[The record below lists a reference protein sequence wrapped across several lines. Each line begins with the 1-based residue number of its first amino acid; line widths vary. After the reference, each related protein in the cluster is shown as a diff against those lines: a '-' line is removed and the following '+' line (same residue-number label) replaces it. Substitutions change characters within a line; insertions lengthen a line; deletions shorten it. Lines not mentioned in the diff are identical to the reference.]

1 MMNPYTRGQHLRL
14 RLRQLGLAALLAGGT
29 TAAAQAQTLTYTVG
43 ATTNTTTTYTD
54 LAATGTAIATANTDD
69 ANSSVQSIG
78 FSFVFNG
85 TSFTQF
91 VLNTNGFLKLGST
104 APTGTAM
111 FTNENG
117 SPSTDPFQT
126 ANNPYIIAP
135 LNIDL
140 KDGSAGTAEYRVSTT
155 GTAPNRVCTIQ
166 WKNVQDK
173 TQVATTQIANMSF
186 QVRLFETTNVVELVY
201 DAATAGTGTPAGRLT
216 QVGLKGSGFSTGQL
230 VQMDK
235 DPGDDWSAATPAN
248 FYSVSSTG
256 YLNVLG
262 IASVALPDKGR
273 TFRFTP
279 SLAPT
284 NDIAAR
290 AVYSLGKVP
299 SPTALPQP
307 VSAAITNL
315 GTATQTNIPVTLTVT
330 GANSFSANAT
340 IASLAPGATTV
351 VALGNLPATMTAGN
365 NVLTVTVP
373 ADGDNT
379 NNSTTT
385 GQIVSATRLSYVD
398 PAKNY
403 GSPFSIF
410 SNSVSV
416 LATKYTLSSAAVPTD
431 AIITFGAVAATSPNA
446 TTAYQVLLYDA
457 NGGNGLPG
465 KLLYSSAIQNRTA
478 AGGSVTVPLP
488 AIQLPSTF
496 YMGVREASNS
506 GISLATQSETP
517 VRANTFFYS
526 QDGNIGWTDLAPT
539 YAFRLGMEIGLAPT
553 PTCATPTALAV
564 TGTTATTATVTFTD
578 ASATGSYQLIYGPV
592 GFQPATG
599 GTTVTVT
606 GSPATLTNLQPGANY
621 QLYIRSNCAGGGAS
635 FLAGPVAF
643 STSCNAVT
651 SIATFPY
658 SEGFE
663 NTAAGLPCGLTVLNA
678 NNDAATWSINKTAP
692 YAGVNA
698 MRYTSAITN
707 SVAADDW
714 FFTPALTTAA
724 STRYQVAFRYRAE
737 GLVNS
742 PSSYI
747 EKLEVKV
754 GPSATVAGQT
764 TTLYTNAN
772 ITNTSYALA
781 NATSTPAVAVFT
793 PGAGTQYVGFHVYS
807 DANQGNLYVDDLNIS
822 SSVVTAT
829 SSAALLRAVTV
840 FPNPSTTGTFD
851 LEIHGA
857 NAKASLAVVVTNT
870 LGQQVYTGT
879 ARDNYTNRLD
889 LSTLAPG
896 IYHLQVRNGDE
907 TMTRQL
913 AIVK

>member
-1 MMNPYTRGQHLRL
+1 MTNSYNWGRKRGLQL
-14 RLRQLGLAALLAGGT
+14 LGLASLLLAGT
-29 TAAAQAQTLTYTVG
+29 TAAQAQTLTYTVG
-43 ATTNTTTTYTD
+43 ATTNLVTSYTD

-69 ANSSVQSIG
+69 ANSAAQSIG
-78 FSFVFNG
+78 FTFVFNG
-85 TSFTQF
+85 VSFTQF
-91 VLNTNGFLKLGST
+91 VLNTNGFLKLGGT
-104 APTGTAM
+104 APTAAAM

-117 SPSTDPFQT
+117 TPSTDPFQT
-126 ANNPYIIAP
+126 TGNPYIIAP

-140 KDGSAGTAEYRVSTT
+140 KEGSAGGAEYRVSTT

-173 TQVATTQIANMSF
+173 VQVAPTQIANMSF
-186 QVRLFETTNVVELVY
+186 QVRLYETTNVVELVY
-201 DAATAGTGTPAGRLT
+201 DAATAGTGTPTGRLT
-216 QVGLKGSGFSTGQL
+216 QVGVKGSGFTTGQL
-230 VQMDK
+230 VQMAK
-235 DPGDDWSAATPAN
+235 GPGDDWSTATPAN
-248 FYSVSSTG
+248 FYSVSSSG
-256 YLNVLG
+256 LLNVFG
-262 IASVALPDKGR
+262 IASVALPDAGR
-273 TFRFTP
+273 TYRFTP
-279 SLAPT
+279 STAPS

-290 AVYSLGKVP
+290 AIYTLGKVA

-340 IASLAPGATTV
+340 ITSLAPGATTV
-351 VALGNLPATMTAGN
+351 VTLGNLPATMTAGN
-365 NVLTVTVP
+365 NLLTVSVP

-379 NNSTTT
+379 NNSATT
-385 GQIVSATRLSYVD
+385 GQIVSATRLSYID
-398 PAKNY
+398 PAKNFT
-403 GSPFSIF
+403 SAFSIF

-416 LATKYTLSSAAVPTD
+416 LATKYTVSSAVVPTD
-431 AIITFGAVAATSPNA
+431 AIISFGAVAATSANA

-465 KLLYSSAIQNRTA
+465 KLLYSSAVQNRTA
-478 AGGSVTVPLP
+478 AGGNVTVPLP
-488 AIQLPSTF
+488 PIQLPSTF
-496 YMGVREASNS
+496 YLGVREASNS

-517 VRANTFFYS
+517 VRTGTFFYS
-526 QDGNIGWTDLAPT
+526 QNGSIGWTDLAPT
-539 YAFRLGMEIGLAPT
+539 YAFRLGMEIGLAPA
-553 PTCATPTALAV
+553 PTCTAPTALAV

-592 GFQPATG
+592 GFQPGNG
-599 GTTVTVT
+599 GTTATVT

-621 QLYIRSNCAGGGAS
+621 QLYIRSNCAGGGSAS
-635 FLAGPVAF
+635 LLAGPVAF
-643 STSCNAVT
+643 STPCNAVS
-651 SIATFPY
+651 SIAAFPY

-663 NTAAGLPCGLTVLNA
+663 NTAAGLPCGLTVLDA
-678 NNDAATWSINKTAP
+678 NNDKVTWAINKTAP

-698 MRYTSAITN
+698 LRYTSAIAN
-707 SVAADDW
+707 SKAADDW

-724 STRYQVAFRYRAE
+724 STRYQVAFRYRGE
-737 GLVNS
+737 GLANTVSN
-742 PSSYI
+742 YT

-754 GPSATVAGQT
+754 GPAATVAGQT
-764 TTLYTNAN
+764 TTLYSNTA
-772 ITNTSYALA
+772 ITNTAYALA

-793 PGAGTQYVGFHVYS
+793 PGAGTQYVGFHVFS
-807 DANQGNLYVDDLNIS
+807 AAEQGNLYIDDLNITT
-822 SSVVTAT
+822 SVVTAT

-840 FPNPSTTGTFD
+840 FPNPSATGLFD

-857 NAKASLAVVVTNT
+857 QAKASLAVRVTNT
-870 LGQQVYTGT
+870 LGQVVYAGA

-889 LSTLAPG
+889 LSGLAPG

>member
-1 MMNPYTRGQHLRL
+1 MTNPYTWGPKRSLQL
-14 RLRQLGLAALLAGGT
+14 LGLAGLLLAGA
-29 TAAAQAQTLTYTVG
+29 TAARAQTLTYTVG
-43 ATTNTTTTYTD
+43 ATTNLVTSYTD
-54 LAATGTAIATANTDD
+54 LAATGTTIATANTDD
-69 ANSSVQSIG
+69 ANSAAQDIG
-78 FSFVFNG
+78 FTFVFNG
-85 TSFTQF
+85 ASFTQF

-104 APTGTAM
+104 APTAAAM

-117 SPSTDPFQT
+117 TASTDPFQT

-140 KDGSAGTAEYRVSTT
+140 KEGSAGGAEYRVSTT

-186 QVRLFETTNVVELVY
+186 QVRLYETTNVVELVY
-201 DAATAGTGTPAGRLT
+201 DAATAGTGQPAGRLT
-216 QVGLKGSGFSTGQL
+216 QVGVKGSGFVTGQL
-230 VQMDK
+230 VQMAK
-235 DPGDDWSAATPAN
+235 GPADDWSAATPAN
-248 FYSVSSTG
+248 FFSVSSTG
-256 YLNVLG
+256 LLNVFG
-262 IASVALPDKGR
+262 IASVSLPDAGR

-279 SLAPT
+279 STAPT

-290 AVYSLGKVP
+290 VIYTLGKVA

-315 GTATQTNIPVTLTVT
+315 GTATQSNIPVTLTVT
-330 GANSFSANAT
+330 GANPFSANAT

-365 NVLTVTVP
+365 NVLTVSVP

-385 GQIVSATRLSYVD
+385 GQIVSATRLSYIN
-398 PAKNY
+398 PAKALD
-403 GSPFSIF
+403 GAFSVF
-410 SNSVSV
+410 GNSISV
-416 LATKYTLSSAAVPTD
+416 LATKYTVSSPVVPTD
-431 AIITFGAVAATSPNA
+431 AIISFRAVATTNANA

-457 NGGNGLPG
+457 NGSNGLPG
-465 KLLYSSAIQNRTA
+465 KLLYSSAVQNRTA
-478 AGGSVTVPLP
+478 AGGNITVPLP
-488 AIQLPSTF
+488 PIQLPSTF
-496 YMGVREASNS
+496 YLGVREASAS
-506 GISLATQSETP
+506 GLSLGTQAETP
-517 VRANTFFYS
+517 LRPGTFFYS
-526 QDGNIGWTDLAPT
+526 QDGNIGWTDLSPAYPI
-539 YAFRLGMEIGLAPT
+539 RLGMEIGLAPA
-553 PTCATPTALAV
+553 PTCAAPTALAV

-578 ASATGSYQLIYGPV
+578 AAATGSYQLIYGPV
-592 GFQPATG
+592 GFQPGNG
-599 GTTVTVT
+599 GTTATVT

-621 QLYIRSNCAGGGAS
+621 QLYIRSNCAGGGS
-635 FLAGPVAF
+635 GSLLAGPVAF
-643 STSCNAVT
+643 STPCNAVT
-651 SIATFPY
+651 NIAAFPY

-663 NTAAGLPCGLTVLNA
+663 NTAAGLPCGLTVLDA
-678 NNDAATWSINKTAP
+678 NNDKATWAINKTAP

-698 MRYTSAITN
+698 LRYTSAIAN
-707 SVAADDW
+707 SQAADDW
-714 FFTPALTTAA
+714 FFTPALTTATG
-724 STRYQVAFRYRAE
+724 TRYQVAFRYRGE

-742 PSSYI
+742 PSNYT

-754 GPSATVAGQT
+754 GPTATPAGQT
-764 TTLYTNAN
+764 TTLYTNAA

-793 PGAGTQYVGFHVYS
+793 PASGGTQYVGFHVYS
-807 DANQGNLYVDDLNIS
+807 DANQGNLYIDDLNITT
-822 SSVVTAT
+822 SVVTAT

-840 FPNPSTTGTFD
+840 FPNPSATGLFD

-857 NAKASLAVVVTNT
+857 QARAGLAVRVTNT
-870 LGQQVYTGT
+870 LGQLVYTGA

-889 LSTLAPG
+889 LSGLAPG